1 MANLN
6 DYALTQFKLI
16 LGDTGSSSDSTYLPY
31 LQQAVYDVDARL
43 QIGMSVAIDGTDYT
57 LSPDPGD
64 ETATLWN
71 VIARGG
77 IWRYLA
83 KLYRDYLDEMEGY
96 SSVRDEVT
104 SFSRNAIVNAKKQ
117 EVQDAKDAFDREL
130 FSYTF
135 SASGTAIVAEELGLA
150 EDAS

>member
-96 SSVRDEVT
+96 SSVSDEVT
-104 SFSRNAIVNAKKQ
+104 KFARGPNIKAKEKAV
-117 EVQDAKDAFDREL
+117 ENAKDAFDQEL

-135 SASGTAIVAEELGLA
+135 GASGTAIVAEELGLT
-150 EDAS
+150 EDV